1 MLIINLLLLLIN
13 KSYINLINIL
23 LFNNIIYILYF
34 IVYKYLYIIQYKQ
47 IQIQY
52 KPNQPTL
59 NLTYPPPLQPPL
71 ILTLCNS
78 YKTSYQKQIS
88 YQKNRDSLESFIL

>member
-13 KSYINLINIL
+13 KSYIKLINIL
-23 LFNNIIYILYF
+23 SNNIIFYILYF
-34 IVYKYLYIIQYKQ
+34 TIIYPISNKQ
-47 IQIQY
+47 LQIQY

-78 YKTSYQKQIS
+78 KQVIS
-88 YQKNRDSLESFIL
+88 KYWIP